1 MSDVEP
7 TIAHP
12 SILVDRVSAGYRGH
26 EVARHLSLSI
36 ERGSR
41 TALVGPNGSGK
52 STILK
57 TLARLIKPLSGSVY
71 LNGQDIGRL
80 PTREVARQ
88 LAILPQV
95 HEVPPELTVLE
106 LVSQGRFPHVGALK
120 MLRRQ
125 DDEAVQE
132 AIRLTGLEHL
142 MHRSVDTL
150 SGGEHQRA
158 WMALALAQKT
168 DLLLLDEPTTFLDVA
183 HQLDLLGLVS
193 GLNRDHGVTVVIVL
207 HDLNHAA
214 RFADRMI
221 AVLEGEVVA
230 DGPPT
235 EVLTPGLLRECF
247 GVEAWV
253 TKDPETGAPVCI
265 PHTTISAG
273 NDEGE
278 GGVGRGHGRPGSSS
292 GHPRP

>member
-1 MSDVEP
+1 MTDREP
-7 TIAHP
+7 TISQP
-12 SILVDRVSAGYRGH
+12 SIQAARVSAGYRGH
-26 EVARHLSLSI
+26 EVSRRLSLSI

-80 PTREVARQ
+80 PTRKVARRM
-88 LAILPQV
+88 AILPQV

-106 LVSQGRFPHVGALK
+106 LVSQGRFPHVGTLR
-120 MLRRQ
+120 MLRQ
-125 DDEAVQE
+125 TDDEAVQE
-132 AIRLTGLEHL
+132 AIRLTRLEHL
-142 MHRSVDTL
+142 MDRPVDTL

-158 WMALALAQKT
+158 WMALALAQQT
-168 DLLLLDEPTTFLDVA
+168 DLLLLDEPTTFLDVR

-193 GLNRDHGVTVVIVL
+193 RLNTDHGVTVVMVL

-221 AVLEGEVVA
+221 AVLEGDVVA
-230 DGPPT
+230 DGPPA

-247 GVEAWV
+247 GVEASV
-253 TKDPETGAPVCI
+253 MQDPRTGAPMCI
-265 PHTTISAG
+265 PHTTIPSGDDDGDRRRRRAG
-273 NDEGE
+273 E
-278 GGVGRGHGRPGSSS
+278 PT
-292 GHPRP
+292 

>member
-1 MSDVEP
+1 MTDTEP
-7 TIAHP
+7 TVDHP
-12 SILVDRVSAGYRGH
+12 SIGADRVSAGYRGH
-26 EVARHLSLSI
+26 EVSRHLSLSI

-57 TLARLIKPLSGSVY
+57 TLARLIRPLSGSVY
-71 LNGQDIGRL
+71 LNGQDISRL
-80 PTREVARQ
+80 PTREVARRM
-88 LAILPQV
+88 AILPQV

-120 MLRRQ
+120 MLRHS
-125 DDEAVQE
+125 DDEAVRE

-142 MHRSVDTL
+142 ADRSVDTL

-158 WMALALAQKT
+158 WMALALAQQT
-168 DLLLLDEPTTFLDVA
+168 DLLLLDEPTTFLDVG

-193 GLNRDHGVTVVIVL
+193 RLNRDHGVTVVMVL

-221 AVLEGEVVA
+221 AILDGEVVA

-247 GVEAWV
+247 GVEASV
-253 TKDPETGAPVCI
+253 LQDPRTGTPMCI
-265 PHTTISAG
+265 PHTTISPG
-273 NDEGE
+273 DDE
-278 GGVGRGHGRPGSSS
+278 PG
-292 GHPRP
+292 